1 MRFNLKKLPIETVDS
16 LRQITLESVE
26 PFRPLPAP
34 VYLLMSKNQKFVSI
48 KGPLDFFTPRD
59 LDRLKSVETLYFGE
73 FLDRV
78 QPFRD
83 AARKT
88 RSILSWS
95 GPTGTGVL
103 EPTPYELSDSILR
116 VMGGLWAKLP
126 GDDPN
131 LIGIESYFAVA
142 FANELCDPLPG
153 DRMMQAREADVDR
166 YELAL
171 LRSGVAV
178 FFALHL
184 GYIDLST
191 LNGLR
196 YRVFVENVKLGGLSA
211 LLPFSKELEDLN
223 KWVNVVVHGPEITTI
238 SSDQFQ
244 WSLNRT
250 TQKLK
255 SRLQRVRQELLQED
269 YALQSVYGDGGIF
282 LKPEE
287 TEELEAEME
296 GADV

>member
-1 MRFNLKKLPIETVDS
+1 MRFNLKKLPLETVDS
-16 LRQITLESVE
+16 LRQFTLDSVE

-48 KGPLDFFTPRD
+48 KGPFDFFTPKD
-59 LDRLKSVETLYFGE
+59 LIKLKSAEKLYFSE

-78 QPFRD
+78 EPFRA
-83 AARKT
+83 AARKIKAT
-88 RSILSWS
+88 LSW
-95 GPTGTGVL
+95 GATGSTGVL
-103 EPTPYELSDSILR
+103 EPTSYELSNAVLQIL
-116 VMGGLWAKLP
+116 GALWAKVP
-126 GDDPN
+126 GGEEG

-153 DRMMQAREADVDR
+153 DRLMQARESDVDR

-184 GYIDLST
+184 GYVDLKI

-196 YRVFVENVKLGGLSA
+196 YRIFLENVKLAGLTA
-211 LLPFSKELEDLN
+211 IIPFSKELDDLN
-223 KWVNVVVHGPEITTI
+223 KWVNVVVHSPEITTI

-255 SRLQRVRQELLQED
+255 SRLIRVRSELLSAQAE
-269 YALQSVYGDGGIF
+269 LQTVYGENGI
-282 LKPEE
+282 LIDPGVTRPTEGEE
-287 TEELEAEME
+287 
-296 GADV
+296 GVDV